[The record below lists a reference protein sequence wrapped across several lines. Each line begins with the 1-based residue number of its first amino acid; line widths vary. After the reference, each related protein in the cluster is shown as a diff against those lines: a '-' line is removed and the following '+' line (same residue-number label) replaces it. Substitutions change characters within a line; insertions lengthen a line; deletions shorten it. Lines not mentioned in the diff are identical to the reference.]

1 MSDYLIPVPIE
12 VVEIIDRFIDRE
24 HSAARKF
31 TNREVL
37 DKSGA
42 YSLHEAASS
51 VYARGY
57 HDGRMAERARTNGER
72 QRAFDA
78 EQATKETP

>member
-1 MSDYLIPVPIE
+1 MNGYPTPVPIE
-12 VVEIIDRFIDRE
+12 VVEIIDRFIERE
-24 HSAARKF
+24 HDAARKF

-37 DKSGA
+37 DESGA

-51 VYARGY
+51 VYARAY

-72 QRAFDA
+72 QRARDTERA
-78 EQATKETP
+78 NEETP